1 MSEGRTPVA
10 VIIPAKD
17 EGTRIL
23 NVLKAATA
31 SVLATEVIV
40 VDDGSSDNTAE
51 IARSVPGVKV
61 VRLSVNVGKGG
72 AMAAGVKATK
82 APIVAF
88 VDADLAV
95 LVGAH
100 IDRILLP
107 ILAGDCEM
115 CVGIFRGGKTWSDSA
130 QKIAPFLS
138 GQRALK
144 RELFESVVGISTM
157 RMGVEV
163 ALTEAAKRRKARVIR
178 VALVGVS
185 NCHKEQKLGKW
196 RGTKERTKM
205 YMEIAQTYVK
215 IKRQNRPQRS
225 RPRRKPWV

>member
-1 MSEGRTPVA
+1 LFEGQKPVA

-17 EGTRIL
+17 EGQRIL
-23 NVLKAATA
+23 NVLKAACA
-31 SVLATEVIV
+31 SNFVTEIIV
-40 VDDGSSDNTAE
+40 VDDGSTDNTAAV
-51 IARSVPGVKV
+51 ARTMPN
-61 VRLSVNVGKGG
+61 VRVLELAKNVGKGG
-72 AMAAGVKATK
+72 AMAAGVRATK

-88 VDADLAV
+88 IDADLSG
-95 LVGAH
+95 LRGEH
-100 IDRILLP
+100 IDRIIVP

-144 RELFESVVGISTM
+144 RELFESVVGIADM

-163 ALTEAAKRRKARVIR
+163 ALTEAARRRRARVVR

-185 NCHKEQKLGKW
+185 NCHKEQKLGGW
-196 RGTKERTKM
+196 RGTKERAKM
-205 YMEIAQTYVK
+205 YKEIAQTYVK
-215 IKRQNRPQRS
+215 VKRQSRPTRS
-225 RPRRKPWV
+225 RPPRKPWV